1 MAKTV
6 YCIGNEWKF
15 GPPLARSYY
24 PLKIRLVAHSQ
35 KNLVYIFQGHLSRR
49 AKSGQMTDNVSLRD
63 DRYLMVIT
71 SSYNH
76 QLALTDTL
84 GIRTEI

>member
-1 MAKTV
+1 MEVRTSISTILLPIKNQTSSPQP
-6 YCIGNEWKF
+6 EKF
-15 GPPLARSYY
+15 GLHISRTP
-24 PLKIRLVAHSQ
+24 
-35 KNLVYIFQGHLSRR
+35 SRR

-84 GIRTEI
+84 GSRTEI